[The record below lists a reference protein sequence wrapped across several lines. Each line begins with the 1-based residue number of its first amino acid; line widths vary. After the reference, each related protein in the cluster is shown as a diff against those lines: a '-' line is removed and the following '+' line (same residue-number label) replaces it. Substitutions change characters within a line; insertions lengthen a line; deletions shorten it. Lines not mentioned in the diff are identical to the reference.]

1 MKSDKIITVAQ
12 ASDLTKDLQKS
23 NKKVVFTNGCF
34 DMLHTGHIHLLKEAK
49 KYGDQLIIGLNSDDS
64 VKRLKGSG
72 RPLQSSE
79 IRKLALL
86 STGIVD
92 EVIIFEENTPLA
104 LIEALKPDFLVKG
117 GDYQKSEIVGA
128 NFVESYGGK
137 IQIVATLD
145 GYSTTNLVKA
155 LNDHK

>member
-1 MKSDKIITVAQ
+1 M
-12 ASDLTKDLQKS
+12 
-23 NKKVVFTNGCF
+23 
-34 DMLHTGHIHLLKEAK
+34 
-49 KYGDQLIIGLNSDDS
+49 
-64 VKRLKGSG
+64 
-72 RPLQSSE
+72 
-79 IRKLALL
+79 ALL